1 MLQNPKNRNSSGLL
15 TSLCVLAFATAAY
28 VSTACAQDAAA
39 TTDVTTGAVT
49 ASASASASANAS
61 AAPAAEANTTAIISE
76 SSKSTDKA
84 ERASAEPVVPLRPVH
99 VQPNTRSEQSLH
111 PGRPYFI
118 EFRARSA
125 YNYGHTFVVHGRVGE
140 PLTRK
145 SVVGLH
151 PAGDSGPWMIGHLVP
166 VPSETGWSDGD
177 IGYNDAY
184 IIAKYRVYLTEAEY
198 RILVAKMR
206 QMQASSPVWHA
217 VVYNCN
223 AFTGDIAKFLGMQ
236 APFHWLMPKDYINGI
251 KQMAGG
257 RQELPSAWLE
267 RQNPRLAAEQA
278 HMLAAARHQQ
288 QIEATQEA
296 HQPAPAPAAQEAH
309 QPAPAPAAQQTATA
323 PASANSGPANA
334 KPATANSRKQ
344 HAAVASDRA
353 ASQQRASEAVPSYA
367 TAQ

>member
-1 MLQNPKNRNSSGLL
+1 LQNPKNRNSSGLL
-15 TSLCVLAFATAAY
+15 TSLCVLAFATAAH
-28 VSTACAQDAAA
+28 VSTARAQNA
-39 TTDVTTGAVT
+39 TPANDVTTGAVT
-49 ASASASASANAS
+49 AATAS
-61 AAPAAEANTTAIISE
+61 AAPAIAAPSAIIAVPAAEANSSAVNSE
-76 SSKSTDKA
+76 SSESADKT
-84 ERASAEPVVPLRPVH
+84 ERASSEPVVPLRPVH
-99 VQPNTRSEQSLH
+99 VQPNTRSEQSAH

-151 PAGDSGPWMIGHLVP
+151 PAGDAGPWMIGHLIP

-184 IIAKYRVYLTEAEY
+184 ITAKYRVYLTEAEY
-198 RILVAKMR
+198 RILVSKMR

-217 VVYNCN
+217 ALYNCN

-236 APFHWLMPKDYINGI
+236 TPFHWHVPKDYINGI

-257 RQELPSAWLE
+257 RQELPSSWLE
-267 RQNPRLAAEQA
+267 RMNPRAAAEQA
-278 HMLAAARHQQ
+278 RMLAAARHQH
-288 QIEATQEA
+288 QIDATQEA
-296 HQPAPAPAAQEAH
+296 HQPPQAAPQTAATPVNADPAPAN
-309 QPAPAPAAQQTATA
+309 PK
-323 PASANSGPANA
+323 PAS
-334 KPATANSRKQ
+334 ANSRKQ
-344 HAAVASDRA
+344 HAAAP
-353 ASQQRASEAVPSYA
+353 QRANDTVPSYA